1 MSVVLIALIVL
12 VILSILV
19 SKISD
24 YVDNKRNDETKQV
37 NTQIHP
43 VSTYDEHTPL
53 LTMWI
58 STCSTYI
65 MANELNYLRS
75 IGKFSKFDNNKA
87 GDFVLEIITLILGF
101 LKEYKIKTNDG
112 WERLWLKNVSANF
125 ITSGAVNKENIK
137 ALFDER
143 IKFYSDE
150 IYFLKDSVAPLPNE
164 IISQMYKPMIPGK
177 LTHNIPVD
185 NGFTLQE
192 NLIIWK
198 IVVDEVGK
206 LMNKISQHKDI
217 MYLSKAESDALLN
230 MNK

>member
-1 MSVVLIALIVL
+1 
-12 VILSILV
+12 
-19 SKISD
+19 
-24 YVDNKRNDETKQV
+24 
-37 NTQIHP
+37 
-43 VSTYDEHTPL
+43 
-53 LTMWI
+53 MWI
-58 STCSTYI
+58 STCATYM
-65 MANELNYLRS
+65 MANEINYLRS
-75 IGKFSKFDNNKA
+75 IGKYSKFDNNKA

-112 WERLWLKNVSANF
+112 WERLWLKNISANF
-125 ITSGAVNKENIK
+125 RTSDAVNKENIK
-137 ALFDER
+137 VLFDER
-143 IKFYSDE
+143 IKFYQDE
-150 IYFLKDSVAPLPNE
+150 IEFLKGSHFPVPNA
-164 IISQMYKPMIPGK
+164 IISQIYKPMIPGK

-206 LMNKISQHKDI
+206 LMNKISQYKDI